1 MDKHYFLDIN
11 LLNQAITPRR
21 YKTVPT
27 QGKHSTQW
35 QGFKMPAHA
44 STDMHACQKGLG
56 IKEKKTPSALKGCRK
71 KAISH
76 SIKA

>member
-56 IKEKKTPSALKGCRK
+56 IKEKKNTKCTERMQEESN
-71 KAISH
+71 ISQH
-76 SIKA
+76 